1 MCRLFLSR
9 NIEPLPAD
17 QMGRDARVLVWSSAS
32 LALLMRLPVFHS
44 ARISALAFSWGE
56 GNILASTGAEGAA
69 GGVRPRSTPVAP
81 ALRRPVIIMIRTK
94 TVTEIPM
101 RSCSFRLRF

>member
-1 MCRLFLSR
+1 LW
-9 NIEPLPAD
+9 
-17 QMGRDARVLVWSSAS
+17 QVWSSAS

-69 GGVRPRSTPVAP
+69 GGVRRA
-81 ALRRPVIIMIRTK
+81 
-94 TVTEIPM
+94 
-101 RSCSFRLRF
+101 F